1 MASALSVLIADFF
14 DERENFFAAEPVL
27 TRGDEPGWQRFPVLA
42 QFVHKHTGVL
52 VEQRLA
58 DTVGLGEN
66 DSERNLSLSECINE
80 ININFLGR
88 QVGVNK
94 HKGYRELLA
103 FDQIVVDHRGKIILF
118 LFGNAGEAI
127 SRQVNQVPVFID
139 QKKIEQTGFARGGG
153 DFRES
158 VSAGEHIDER
168 GLAHIGTPDE
178 GEFGQFGGRA
188 EFLPGER
195 TNEIGGSD
203 IQT

>member
-14 DERENFFAAEPVL
+14 DVRENFFAAEPVL
-27 TRGDEPGWQRFPVLA
+27 TRGDKPGWQRFPVLA

-58 DTVGLGEN
+58 DAVGLGEN

-80 ININFLGR
+80 ININFLGG
-88 QVGVNK
+88 QIGVNK

-103 FDQIVVDHRGKIILF
+103 FDQVVVDHGGEIVLL
-118 LFGNAGEAI
+118 LFGNAGEAVA
-127 SRQVNQVPVFID
+127 RKVNQMPVFIN
-139 QKKIEQTGFARGGG
+139 QKEIEQAGFPRGRGYLG
-153 DFRES
+153 KS